1 MPVPLGPHA
10 LKTYVRVREGSEKA
24 MRVQWWAETVWFT
37 FCNLCNNEQLGLS
50 RTARSCMVAT
60 AITMSVRMIRA
71 ALSARVLMVRARDTC
86 KCTERA
92 KAVKRVCGSL
102 SDPGSNAR
110 AVMLRFA
117 RPS

>member
-24 MRVQWWAETVWFT
+24 MRVQWWAENVWFT
-37 FCNLCNNEQLGLS
+37 FCNLCNHWQLGLL

-60 AITMSVRMIRA
+60 AIAMSVRMIRVPPRTLA
-71 ALSARVLMVRARDTC
+71 SIWRAPGTC
-86 KCTERA
+86 HCAKRA
-92 KAVKRVCGSL
+92 KAVKRVCETYRHSFEW
-102 SDPGSNAR
+102 AR
-110 AVMLRFA
+110 AIMLRFA